1 MTREVHLLAIL
12 IVLAIC
18 TSQSLAKITISCE
31 AVCDQVESVHGEE
44 DGECDAACRMKQ
56 CKDGC
61 LDWREGTRSSCQQ
74 ICTLHGWESED
85 TMFCTMGCVYAA
97 QSYIRQIEELI
108 GKPPAPMLV
117 GRSVSGSSVGL
128 RWSGAP
134 EVEDVKY
141 LVQYQQNKG
150 PPEWVYY
157 RPSHPVNATEIIVE
171 DLKPYTKYQF
181 RIAWLLLPRHT
192 PILSN
197 PSSWISTLASGPPRS
212 PPRELRAVPLDWSR
226 VEVTWDP
233 PLFPGGDLISYT
245 LYSKDAEGKQEMRD
259 NIDANSE
266 RRYILSELSAN
277 TTYILNL
284 TSTNHRGEGPAVVA
298 QVTTYPTAPAVD
310 DGQGYL
316 LLTSG
321 SRILRLGLDIM
332 AAPQHL
338 YNVSDHLNI
347 TGMAVYIPYDVIY
360 ISDTGGSIT
369 QLIPSSKK
377 VYTLLTQ
384 NHLHGYPLSLSV
396 DWLYYHLYYIVHLE
410 PTMNNVWQ
418 LWRCNLNGK
427 YPVLIYGELHYEP
440 KHLQVDPYNGYIWWI
455 SEDLDGGLYRLDMND
470 NDETREPEIVLSSPE
485 LDLGGLVLD
494 PPNFQVLVADR
505 KNNAMLAVSLDGT
518 SVTNLRANTQRAF
531 FQHLKSVAH
540 LNSRFFWT
548 DGSEVYTE
556 ELNDGTFYHISY
568 VVMNSM
574 KNTVDVGTLVAVHG
588 STQPVPV
595 PLNPPTDLQ
604 AVFTRTSASLRW
616 NAPALPALMG
626 SRAWQMWR
634 YEVHIQEGRKTISD
648 KNITRTTYQALNLRP
663 GTFYIIKVQA
673 YSLGGKGPWSREFRG
688 RTLDA
693 TQDAPQ
699 LVWATED
706 KIVMSNLVGSE
717 SSVLVSQETLQA
729 KLKGEKIVDLAFF
742 RDTLV
747 MAVSNQ
753 SVVLMNMSAST
764 FAEVPNTH
772 GVLSVSVDWLT
783 QRLFWANPHRQMIGW
798 SSLQGTSQG
807 PLNVVTAARE
817 VRVDALH
824 GRLFWTT
831 PHALLVSSLAGRNVT
846 TIHQEG
852 IFSGKQVYGL
862 TVDTFGARIWWIVRD
877 AEGCKLFGASMQ
889 NKVVK
894 FPTKALPQPVM
905 LGPMWYLSERL
916 LWLGEDGDLVVS
928 DTSLNNSAA
937 LHTSSLGVLHFTVIL
952 PDLQPMPANVL
963 EPHVIPGQIDE
974 TSVLVEGTW
983 EEFVLK
989 WAPITNINYGN
1000 LLYEVI
1006 IDNGVS
1012 KKAILTRNN
1021 SIPYEEKLPPYSP
1034 LKMSV
1039 RGITDWSVGTRLIKT
1054 IRTPAS
1060 LPGPPQDLRTFVQK
1074 VQDTVAI
1081 IHLRWSAPEKPNG
1094 EITSYAVIYC
1104 AGESEGNCKSVSVE
1118 GSQNQVMVENLS
1130 SDQVYR
1136 FKVAAVN
1143 EIGKGP
1149 YSSEVTEGLQQHIPT
1164 PSLIVVAGEALMK
1177 LDADLQE
1184 EREIL
1189 SENSRVQWVSALLS
1203 NSSFAWMDM
1212 NSDVYITHLTTNYTE
1227 RLLRLGGQGVGLA
1240 ADWVGEIIVWAERQ
1254 SVGSREIN
1262 IQMLEIEYKTKKS
1275 LVKINLSDPIKKFL
1289 LSLATSQVLIL
1300 HESYRGSKLSIVS
1313 LTYSTVMQDVFS
1325 QERNYECT
1333 CSKNPSLVGGVALDT
1348 TNLTHP
1354 ALYFVAGGSTSE
1366 IPKTTVVYKTDLHGC
1381 DCEPVFVPEDFGYGP
1396 CVEIAVDF
1404 AHLYCYVGV
1413 NQTLLWLPK
1422 TGTVSAESL
1431 HAQYLYNATSL
1442 IPLDLATQPMPEP
1455 DCLITSNYTSLP
1467 ELAGSQE
1474 TAIAIK
1480 LKVPEVK
1487 EDVCGSLPLPPVMY
1501 TIYYAPVS
1509 HSDEGSCAM
1518 DVKNCRQR
1526 RSTNNVITVDGLQP
1540 FTRYVFRASI
1550 ETVYN
1555 NRLGIVSLA
1564 SPSAIFKTKAK
1575 APESVGK
1582 ITAEALSPEEIDV
1595 SFEAEADQL
1604 YEIHWQGETSSSG
1617 PLRFHV
1623 NATGRFQKKI
1633 TKLSPNTKYEVWVR
1647 VYSKDKLLYTDS
1659 PRVAVITLPELP
1671 YLKLENATA
1680 RALSVSWTSPS
1691 DHSVLRHVIE
1701 YIPRGQT
1708 LWKHLSM
1715 VQTSPGHKYFANIT
1729 ELVPATSYLLRL
1741 RVIYNNTLH
1750 SFTWPRKPLFNFTT
1764 LGYSS
1769 TALNISSLDGNTTF
1783 TTVYNGTNNYWL
1795 IEGLEESSSYIFRAR
1810 AINELGVGPW
1820 GKENVID
1827 TVIGPKMLP
1836 QTDLPTILAS
1846 TIPTSFVFIATL
1858 LFCLVYGMK
1867 RAERRRKVKA
1877 VSVSESSHPHHHH
1890 LRNRE
1895 VELATLRQLPTNNN
1909 FVTENNVLYNLHTFP
1924 GDDLDLPH
1932 VSRHC
1937 ITLTKFLGSG
1947 AFGEVFEGT
1956 ACELP
1961 GLPEVTKVAIKTLR
1975 KGATEAEKAEFLK
1988 EAQLMSHFQHEH
2000 ILRLLAVCTDHDPFF
2015 LILELME
2022 GGDLLSYLRTSR
2034 GAECGLTLADL
2045 VAMCVDVAKGC
2056 VYLEEM
2062 HYVHRDLAARNCLV
2076 STTDPESRIVKIGD
2090 FGLARDIYKNDYYR
2104 KEGEGLLPVRW
2115 MSPESLVDGVF
2126 TSHSDVW
2133 AFGVLL
2139 WEILTLGQQP
2149 YPARTNLEV
2158 LHYVRSGGRLNR
2170 PPNCP
2175 EELHKLMERCWSYSP
2190 ENRPTFKE
2198 CLSTL
2203 LMLEETIS
2211 ALPALAVH
2219 NVHYIGSNG
2228 PYGLDNLA
2236 YAVDRDENHNTN
2248 SGNSLVSGN
2257 ECSATNSWS
2266 TQTSNSVANLGPRRG
2281 SDQEDRVLGG
2291 EAEECDSFSG
2301 ASTLPLTAPLRR
2313 HQQYLQLV
2321 NEPSPTS
2328 PPVSPRSDA
2337 SSDWPRFSSSSG
2349 EAPQSSASLITAA
2362 QVSIPSSPPCTSH
2375 ASPAPES
2382 PTSVTFTFPLPS
2394 LQGVVSPQHYLRPS
2408 SNKVFAGPSQA
2419 GSSETEE
2426 ELDARFSP
2434 APPDNSY
2441 VNMSA
2446 GAELKLMD
2454 EVTEAAD
2461 LEKIN
2466 GVSMRIKRDC
2476 DLQAE
2481 LDSHR
2486 LSGLSGLSAVSGMT
2500 SASTVDLDHSPSQ
2513 SWC

>member
-1 MTREVHLLAIL
+1 MRYFSFIF
-12 IVLAIC
+12 
-18 TSQSLAKITISCE
+18 
-31 AVCDQVESVHGEE
+31 
-44 DGECDAACRMKQ
+44 Q

-1764 LGYSS
+1764 L
-1769 TALNISSLDGNTTF
+1769 D
-1783 TTVYNGTNNYWL
+1783 NYWL
-1795 IEGLEESSSYIFRAR
+1795 IEGLEESELKGGGKSRRFRR
-1810 AINELGVGPW
+1810 
-1820 GKENVID
+1820 
-1827 TVIGPKMLP
+1827 
-1836 QTDLPTILAS
+1836 
-1846 TIPTSFVFIATL
+1846 
-1858 LFCLVYGMK
+1858 
-1867 RAERRRKVKA
+1867 
-1877 VSVSESSHPHHHH
+1877 ESSHPHHHH